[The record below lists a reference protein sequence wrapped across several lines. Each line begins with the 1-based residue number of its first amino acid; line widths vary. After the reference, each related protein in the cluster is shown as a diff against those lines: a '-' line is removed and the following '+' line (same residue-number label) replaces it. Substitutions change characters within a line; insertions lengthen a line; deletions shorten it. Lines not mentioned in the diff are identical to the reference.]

1 MAFLRNR
8 AVNWLNLHAGIR
20 SLAEGMGVL
29 FVLIY
34 LLRAGFSIPASLCA
48 MALIVA
54 GRFAIRPAVLPFAR
68 RLGLRPAIIAGDLVM
83 ALEYPLLAR
92 VHGIDES
99 LLVYCLV
106 ASLGGTFY
114 WTSQHAYYAAVGD
127 SEHRGH
133 QISAGMAL
141 GTVVGIAAPL
151 AGAWLL
157 TAFGPGAAFG
167 TVGAVQAFAALPL
180 FALPRLAVPE
190 RAPGALYASL
200 PGVWLFMSD
209 GWLAVS
215 YQMLWQIALYLSL
228 GSNLA
233 AYGGAMALAALV
245 GAVSGML
252 LGRHIDA
259 GHWRH
264 GVAIAFTLVTAT
276 LLARAASLGTPWLAV
291 FANALGALAMCLL
304 VPVQMVPVYNLAK
317 LSPCT
322 LRFHIAAE
330 GGWDVGCCAGCLTA
344 AGLVALGAPLAEVML
359 LGLAAVASMVWLLGR
374 YYGRLSAT
382 THSAPT

>member
-8 AVNWLNLHAGIR
+8 AVNWLNFHAGIR
-20 SLAEGMGVL
+20 SLAEGMGGL

-68 RLGLRPAIIAGDLVM
+68 GLGLRPAIIAGNLVM
-83 ALEYPLLAR
+83 AIEYPLLAR
-92 VHGIDES
+92 VHGVDES

-106 ASLGGTFY
+106 AALGGTFY

-141 GTVVGIAAPL
+141 GTVVGIVAPL

-157 TAFGPGAAFG
+157 TAFGPTVAFG
-167 TVGAVQAFAALPL
+167 TVGAVQALAALPL
-180 FALPRLAVPE
+180 FALPQVTIPE
-190 RAPGALYASL
+190 RAPGALRESL
-200 PGVWLFMSD
+200 PGLWLFMSD
-209 GWLAVS
+209 GWFAVS
-215 YQMLWQIALYLSL
+215 FQMLWQIALFLSL

-245 GAVSGML
+245 GAVSGL
-252 LGRHIDA
+252 FLGRHIDA

-264 GVAIAFTLVTAT
+264 GVSIAFTVVSAT
-276 LLARAASLGTPWLAV
+276 LLTRAVSLTTPWLAV
-291 FANALGALAMCLL
+291 SANALGAVALCLL

-344 AGLVALGAPLAEVML
+344 AGLVGLGAPLGAVML
-359 LGLAAVASMVWLLGR
+359 LGFVGVTAMVLLLGR
-374 YYGRLSAT
+374 YYARLSAEG
-382 THSAPT
+382 HSAAT